1 MTILRHSAL
10 YLAIPI
16 ASTSS
21 GPWGEGGG
29 GGGGRGRERRE
40 GGGREEE
47 GGREGEGE
55 GRREGGRE
63 GGGREGGGGG
73 GGGGRTKNTV
83 IRKKWYN
90 DMRATSTHTSQSTP
104 FRQGVE
110 HWYL

>member
-29 GGGGRGRERRE
+29 GGKE
-40 GGGREEE
+40 GGGRA
-47 GGREGEGE
+47 GR
-55 GRREGGRE
+55 GRGSREGGRSK
-63 GGGREGGGGG
+63 GGGG

-83 IRKKWYN
+83 MRNKWYN